1 MRTGLRWWPAA
12 GVRAGGVRREPGQ
25 PGGRRGAVP
34 ELDGPD
40 VTALFAGQGRVGRAV
55 HGTHVRGKRQGQV
68 HRRHSAQIFVSQLR
82 EPNG

>member
-1 MRTGLRWWPAA
+1 MRTGLRRRPAA
-12 GVRAGGVRREPGQ
+12 GVRAGGVRRKPGQ
-25 PGGRRGAVP
+25 PDGRRGAVP

-40 VTALFAGQGRVGRAV
+40 VAAIFAGQGRAGRAV
-55 HGTHVRGKRQGQV
+55 HGPHVRGQRQGQV

>member
-1 MRTGLRWWPAA
+1 MRTGLRRRTPA

-25 PGGRRGAVP
+25 PDGWRDTVP
-34 ELDGPD
+34 EHDRPD
-40 VTALFAGQGRVGRAV
+40 VAAVFAGQGRAGRAV
-55 HGTHVRGKRQGQV
+55 HGAHVRGERQGQV

>member
-1 MRTGLRWWPAA
+1 VRTWLRRWPAA

-34 ELDGPD
+34 EHDGPD
-40 VTALFAGQGRVGRAV
+40 VAALFAGQGRAGRAV
-55 HGTHVRGKRQGQV
+55 HGAHVRRERQGQV